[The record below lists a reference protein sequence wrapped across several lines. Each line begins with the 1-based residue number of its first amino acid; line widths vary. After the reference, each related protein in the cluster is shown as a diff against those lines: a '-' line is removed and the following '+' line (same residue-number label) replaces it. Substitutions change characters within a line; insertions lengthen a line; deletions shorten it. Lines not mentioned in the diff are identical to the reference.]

1 MTRFSIGIS
10 RCEDKSSTP
19 ERQAELAS
27 VLRGQRTLRRGR
39 TSIGCHIVGSGAP
52 APACP
57 LLNPLGTRTAIRL
70 GTIRP
75 IGCLAG
81 SGSDDEKRL
90 KGGTLFAAEKVWK
103 GDRRVCFEHPARA
116 LRVDRKD
123 IPLSP
128 LLLDT

>member
-1 MTRFSIGIS
+1 MAGLSIGIS
-10 RCEDKSSTP
+10 RREDESSTP
-19 ERQAELAS
+19 KSQAELAS
-27 VLRGQRTLRRGR
+27 VLREQYTPRRGR

-52 APACP
+52 APVCP

-90 KGGTLFAAEKVWK
+90 KGGTLFAAEMVWK

-116 LRVDRKD
+116 LRVGRKD
-123 IPLSP
+123 ILST